1 MAGVYETEAMSQ
13 LALNFDPPRLLRPDP
28 LPAAKRQGDR
38 AIAAG
43 KAKALSIDP
52 AFIERA
58 SAHIESYLRL
68 HGVSSGELLVDSCR
82 LNGIRSTS
90 DKHFGC
96 VFRRLLNRHVI
107 KCVGEARRTRGHGS
121 RGGSLYA
128 LVEVDQ

>member
-1 MAGVYETEAMSQ
+1 MSQ
-13 LALNFDPPRLLRPDP
+13 LALIFDPPRLVRPDP
-28 LPAAKRQGDR
+28 LPAARAMGDR

-52 AFIERA
+52 AFIE
-58 SAHIESYLRL
+58 SACAHVTDYLRL
-68 HGVSSGELLVDSCR
+68 HGVSSGELLVDSCK
-82 LNGIRSTS
+82 LAGIRSTS

-107 KCVGEARRTRGHGS
+107 KCVGEARRVRGHGS

-128 LVEVDQ
+128 LVEKS